1 MFKRSVSTL
10 PTDVLTKMDCESDA
24 PKPAIV
30 PSKPKPRTI
39 KNKIIESAVKNAVYG
54 IIKFAVVRRSLL
66 NSSDKKFIEI
76 GNNEISKKLG
86 SESSALLFLSLNS
99 LSYSGK
105 NLFSMWELIDLPILT
120 DFDKSKK
127 YGPSAVDNNG
137 LLLKKAISLF

>member
-1 MFKRSVSTL
+1 
-10 PTDVLTKMDCESDA
+10 MDCESDA

-54 IIKFAVVRRSLL
+54 IIKLAVVRRSLL

-86 SESSALLFLSLNS
+86 SE
-99 LSYSGK
+99 
-105 NLFSMWELIDLPILT
+105 
-120 DFDKSKK
+120 
-127 YGPSAVDNNG
+127 
-137 LLLKKAISLF
+137 